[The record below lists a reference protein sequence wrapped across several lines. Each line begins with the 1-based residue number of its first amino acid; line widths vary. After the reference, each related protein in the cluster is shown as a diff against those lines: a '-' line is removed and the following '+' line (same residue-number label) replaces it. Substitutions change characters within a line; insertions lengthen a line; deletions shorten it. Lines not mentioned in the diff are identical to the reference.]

1 MRTLLFLVALLFS
14 LSAAAEQVQVRHGEL
29 ELNANLVK
37 AGDEWTRGPV
47 LLMTHGTLAHG
58 RMEIM
63 QTLQGLFAE
72 NGVSSLAPTLSLGL
86 SDREGMY
93 PCETPH
99 THRHTDA
106 LDEIALWLGW
116 LKEQGV
122 EDLFLLGHS
131 RGGNQTAWFAA
142 ERPDP
147 AVRGLILVAPGAWE
161 PGKWETDYGEDFG
174 KKLEPLLQQAQQLVD
189 GGKGE
194 TVMAETDFLYCP
206 GASVTAGSFL
216 SYHVADPRYDTP
228 SVLAAMTLPTLV
240 FIGSEDEVVEDLP
253 ASLARAG
260 AREGLRVETIDGA
273 DHFFRDLY
281 ADELVEIALEFIAG
295 LEE

>member
-1 MRTLLFLVALLFS
+1 MRTLLLLVALVIS
-14 LSAAAEQVQVRHGEL
+14 MSVAAEQVQVRQGERV
-29 ELNANLVK
+29 LNANLVK

-47 LLMTHGTLAHG
+47 VLMTHGTLAHG

-86 SDREGMY
+86 SDRAGMY

-116 LKEQGV
+116 LKGQGV
-122 EDLFLLGHS
+122 EELFLLGHS

-147 AVRGLILVAPGAWE
+147 VVRGLILVAPGAWE
-161 PGKWETDYGEDFG
+161 AGKWEAEYAARFG
-174 KKLEPLLQQAQQLVD
+174 KELEPLLQQARELVD
-189 GGKGE
+189 AGKGDTLKGE
-194 TVMAETDFLYCP
+194 TDLLYCEKTL
-206 GASVTAGSFL
+206 ASAASFL
-216 SYHVADPRYDTP
+216 SYYAPDPRFDTP
-228 SVLAAMTLPTLV
+228 SLLAGIGVPVLV
-240 FIGSEDEVVEDLP
+240 FLGSEDQVVEDLP

-260 AREGLRVETIDGA
+260 ERDGLRVETIDGA
-273 DHFFRDLY
+273 DHFFRDVY
-281 ADELVEIALEFIAG
+281 ADELVETALEFIADPG
-295 LEE
+295 

>member
-1 MRTLLFLVALLFS
+1 MRTLLFVVALLFP
-14 LSAAAEQVQVRHGEL
+14 LAAAAEQVQVRQGEL
-29 ELNANLVK
+29 VLNASLVK
-37 AGDEWTRGPV
+37 AGDEWASGPV

-86 SDREGMY
+86 SDRAGMY

-106 LDEIALWLGW
+106 LHEIGLWLGW
-116 LKEQGV
+116 LKGQGV
-122 EDLFLLGHS
+122 EVLFLLGHS

-147 AVRGLILVAPGAWE
+147 AVRGVILIAPSAWQA
-161 PGKWETDYGEDFG
+161 GKWEAEYRERTG
-174 KKLEPLLQQAQQLVD
+174 KELEPLLQQAQALVD
-189 GGKGE
+189 AGRGGTMME
-194 TVMAETDFLYCP
+194 ETDLLYCEKTS
-206 GASVTAGSFL
+206 ASAAAFL
-216 SYHVADPRYDTP
+216 SYYAPDPRFDTP
-228 SVLAAMTLPTLV
+228 SLLAGIGVPVLV
-240 FIGSEDEVVEDLP
+240 FLGSEDRVVEDLP
-253 ASLARAG
+253 ASLERAG
-260 AREGLRVETIDGA
+260 ERDGLRVETIDGA

-281 ADELVEIALEFIAG
+281 ADELVEIALEFIADPG
-295 LEE
+295 N